1 MHASAIM
8 RTIGRAIEGA
18 EQLHEVLPMLTRLGR
33 THANLFVK
41 QDYFAVLRECLV
53 EALAEHLGR
62 EILTDSVKDAWR
74 VALDGIAAVI
84 VSNYPDDP
92 PSSSVVFPEDA
103 KLETL

>member
-1 MHASAIM
+1 M

-18 EQLHEVLPMLTRLGR
+18 EQLQEVLPMLTRLGR
-33 THANLFVK
+33 THANLLVK
-41 QDYFAVLRECLV
+41 REYFAKLRECLV

-62 EILTDSVKDAWR
+62 DILTDVVKDAWR

-92 PSSSVVFPEDA
+92 PSSSVVYPEGA
-103 KLETL
+103 KLDM

>member
-18 EQLHEVLPMLTRLGR
+18 EQLHEVLPMLARLGR

-41 QDYFAVLRECLV
+41 QEYFTVLRECLL
-53 EALAEHLGR
+53 ETLAEHLGR
-62 EILTDSVKDAWR
+62 DILTDAVKDAWR
-74 VALDGIAAVI
+74 TAIDGIAAVI

-92 PSSSVVFPEDA
+92 RSPSAVYPEDG
-103 KLETL
+103 TL